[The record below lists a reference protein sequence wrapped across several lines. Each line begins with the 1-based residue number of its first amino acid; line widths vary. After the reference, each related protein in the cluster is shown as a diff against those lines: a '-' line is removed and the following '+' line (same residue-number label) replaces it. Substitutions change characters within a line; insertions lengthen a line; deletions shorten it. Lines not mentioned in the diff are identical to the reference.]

1 MAQTARTP
9 RPGIAYFTTAAR
21 DHVPIFEI
29 SRIADLF
36 VDTLLHYRT
45 LGHYKLHAY
54 VVMPDHVH
62 VLLTPQSISL
72 ELAVNLIKDGFT
84 YRLNTELP
92 VWDEGFTAYSVANHR
107 DMELVRTYLHQLP
120 VRAQIAPAAEL
131 YPYSSAYRQ
140 SHSPQLELRDLR
152 ASVA

>member
-45 LGHYKLHAY
+45 LGH
-54 VVMPDHVH
+54 
-62 VLLTPQSISL
+62 
-72 ELAVNLIKDGFT
+72 
-84 YRLNTELP
+84 
-92 VWDEGFTAYSVANHR
+92 
-107 DMELVRTYLHQLP
+107 
-120 VRAQIAPAAEL
+120 
-131 YPYSSAYRQ
+131 
-140 SHSPQLELRDLR
+140 
-152 ASVA
+152 